1 MAVEEKDQGLRER
14 LHVKAVKDG
23 EEEQE
28 HEAQA
33 VSHMEKIKLYKKI
46 IKECLEWVR
55 LIVVS
60 TIAGLIIVGLIYNFF
75 ASTEKDIPEEVFQK
89 LYKFMQ
95 VQGAENLPAFPFEIP
110 KSEWPQVVMKNETSN

>member
-14 LHVKAVKDG
+14 LHVKALKDG
-23 EEEQE
+23 EVEQE

-95 VQGAENLPAFPFEIP
+95 VAR
-110 KSEWPQVVMKNETSN
+110 S

>member
-1 MAVEEKDQGLRER
+1 MASQDQCLRER
-14 LHVKAVKDG
+14 HLEKASKEGD
-23 EEEQE
+23 EE
-28 HEAQA
+28 HEIQPG
-33 VSHMEKIKLYKKI
+33 SHLEKIKLYKKV

-95 VQGAENLPAFPFEIP
+95 VQGAENLPSFPLEIP
-110 KSEWPQVVMKNETSN
+110 KAEWPMTNETSN

>member
-1 MAVEEKDQGLRER
+1 MATEEKDQCLRER
-14 LHVKAVKDG
+14 LHAKAEKNG
-23 EEEQE
+23 EEE

-33 VSHMEKIKLYKKI
+33 VSQMEKINLYKNV

-95 VQGAENLPAFPFEIP
+95 VQGAEHLPTFPIEIP
-110 KSEWPQVVMKNETSN
+110 QSEWLMTNETSN

>member
-14 LHVKAVKDG
+14 LHVKALKDG
-23 EEEQE
+23 EKEEE

-55 LIVVS
+55 
-60 TIAGLIIVGLIYNFF
+60 TA
-75 ASTEKDIPEEVFQK
+75 
-89 LYKFMQ
+89 
-95 VQGAENLPAFPFEIP
+95 
-110 KSEWPQVVMKNETSN
+110 VML